1 MCKFNKELKNE
12 LVEALGLTEEQLE
25 LLDES
30 KFDDLLTQAI
40 KKNLDQSE
48 QSEQSETES
57 QTEKETEMNVVNAI
71 ETPVVETPA
80 ETTVASTALAKVK
93 SPAARKAISVFAKV
107 AAGILFGGACAVA
120 GAAHHKEV
128 NKAVKKARKKVGK
141 VIPALAPKP
150 WYKF

>member
-12 LVEALGLTEEQLE
+12 LVEALGLTEDQLE

-40 KKNLDQSE
+40 KKNLD

-93 SPAARKAISVFAKV
+93 SPAARKAISIFAKV
-107 AAGILFGGACAVA
+107 AAGVLFGGACAVA
-120 GAAHHKEV
+120 GATHHKEV

-141 VIPALAPKP
+141 YIPAVAPKP

>member
-1 MCKFNKELKNE
+1 MCKFNVNLKDE

-48 QSEQSETES
+48 QSE
-57 QTEKETEMNVVNAI
+57 TEKEIEMTATTATI
-71 ETPVVETPA
+71 ETPVVETPV
-80 ETTVASTALAKVK
+80 ETTTSTALAKVK
-93 SPAARKAISVFAKV
+93 SPAARKAISIFAKV
-107 AAGILFGGACAVA
+107 AAGVLFGGACAVA
-120 GAAHHKEV
+120 GASHHKEV

-141 VIPALAPKP
+141 YIPAVAPKP

>member
-1 MCKFNKELKNE
+1 MCKFNVNLKDE

-48 QSEQSETES
+48 QSE
-57 QTEKETEMNVVNAI
+57 TEKEIEMTVTTATIKTPV
-71 ETPVVETPA
+71 ETPVVE
-80 ETTVASTALAKVK
+80 ETVTSTALAKVK
-93 SPAARKAISVFAKV
+93 SPAARKAISIFAKV
-107 AAGILFGGACAVA
+107 AAGVLFGGACAVA
-120 GAAHHKEV
+120 GATHHKEV
-128 NKAVKKARKKVGK
+128 NRVVKKARKKVGK
-141 VIPALAPKP
+141 YVPALAPKP

>member
-1 MCKFNKELKNE
+1 MCKFNVNLKDE

-48 QSEQSETES
+48 QSKQSETE
-57 QTEKETEMNVVNAI
+57 KEIEMTTTTI

-80 ETTVASTALAKVK
+80 ETTVASTAMAKVK

-107 AAGILFGGACAVA
+107 AAGVLFGGACAVA
-120 GAAHHKEV
+120 GATHHKEV
-128 NKAVKKARKKVGK
+128 NRTVKKARKKVGK
-141 VIPALAPKP
+141 YVPALAPKP

>member
-48 QSEQSETES
+48 QSETES

-80 ETTVASTALAKVK
+80 ETTVASTTLAKVK

-107 AAGILFGGACAVA
+107 AAGVLFGGACAAV

-128 NKAVKKARKKVGK
+128 NKTIKKARKKVGK

>member
-48 QSEQSETES
+48 QSETES
-57 QTEKETEMNVVNAI
+57 QTNKETEMNVVNAI

-80 ETTVASTALAKVK
+80 ETTIASTTLAKVK
-93 SPAARKAISVFAKV
+93 SPAARKAISIFAKV
-107 AAGILFGGACAVA
+107 AAGVLFGGACAVA
-120 GAAHHKEV
+120 GATHHKEV

-141 VIPALAPKP
+141 YIPAVAPKP

>member
-48 QSEQSETES
+48 QSETES
-57 QTEKETEMNVVNAI
+57 QTKEIEMTTTTATI
-71 ETPVVETPA
+71 ETPVETVV

-93 SPAARKAISVFAKV
+93 SPTARKAISVFAKV
-107 AAGILFGGACAVA
+107 TAGILFGGACAVA
-120 GAAHHKEV
+120 GATHHKEV

>member
-12 LVEALGLTEEQLE
+12 LVEALGLSEEQLE

-40 KKNLDQSE
+40 KKNLD

-141 VIPALAPKP
+141 VIPAIAPKP

>member
-1 MCKFNKELKNE
+1 MCKFNVNLKDE

-48 QSEQSETES
+48 QSKQSETE
-57 QTEKETEMNVVNAI
+57 KEIEMTTTTI

-107 AAGILFGGACAVA
+107 AAGVLFGGACAVA
-120 GAAHHKEV
+120 GATHHKEV
-128 NKAVKKARKKVGK
+128 NRTVKKARKKVGK
-141 VIPALAPKP
+141 YVPALAPKP

>member
-48 QSEQSETES
+48 QSETES

-80 ETTVASTALAKVK
+80 ETTVASTDLAKVK

-141 VIPALAPKP
+141 YIPAVAPKP

>member
-12 LVEALGLTEEQLE
+12 LVEALGLTEDQLE

-30 KFDDLLTQAI
+30 KFDELLTESI
-40 KKNLDQSE
+40 KKNLN
-48 QSEQSETES
+48 QSETES
-57 QTEKETEMNVVNAI
+57 QTEKEIEMNAVI
-71 ETPVVETPA
+71 ETPVVETQA
-80 ETTVASTALAKVK
+80 TVETTVASTALAKVK
-93 SPAARKAISVFAKV
+93 SPAARKAIGIFAKV
-107 AAGILFGGACAVA
+107 AAGVLFGGACAVA
-120 GAAHHKEV
+120 GATHHKEV

>member
-48 QSEQSETES
+48 QSETES
-57 QTEKETEMNVVNAI
+57 QTEKETEMNNVAI
-71 ETPVVETPA
+71 ETPVV

-93 SPAARKAISVFAKV
+93 SPAARKAIGIFAKV
-107 AAGILFGGACAVA
+107 AAGVLFGGACAVA

-128 NKAVKKARKKVGK
+128 NKVVKKARKKVGK

>member
-48 QSEQSETES
+48 QSETES

-80 ETTVASTALAKVK
+80 ETTVASTTLAKVK
-93 SPAARKAISVFAKV
+93 SPAARKAISIFAKV
-107 AAGILFGGACAVA
+107 AAGVLFGGACAAV
-120 GAAHHKEV
+120 GATHHKEV
-128 NKAVKKARKKVGK
+128 NRVVKKARKKVGK

>member
-1 MCKFNKELKNE
+1 MCKFNKDLKNE

-30 KFDDLLTQAI
+30 KFDELLTEAI
-40 KKNLDQSE
+40 KKNLSE
-48 QSEQSETES
+48 ETKET
-57 QTEKETEMNVVNAI
+57 QTVEKEIEMTATI
-71 ETPVVETPA
+71 ETPVVETPV
-80 ETTVASTALAKVK
+80 ETTTSTALAKVK

-107 AAGILFGGACAVA
+107 TAGILFGSACAVV
-120 GAAHHKEV
+120 GASHHREV